1 MNNLNEW
8 IAQQVQ
14 NALDNEQRS
23 KRWLSDTT
31 GIPYSTLNRKMSGHV
46 EFRFSELLSIAEA
59 LHISPKKFLPQGF
72 ISQAHLAA

>member
-59 LHISPKKFLPQGF
+59 LRISPKKFLPQGF